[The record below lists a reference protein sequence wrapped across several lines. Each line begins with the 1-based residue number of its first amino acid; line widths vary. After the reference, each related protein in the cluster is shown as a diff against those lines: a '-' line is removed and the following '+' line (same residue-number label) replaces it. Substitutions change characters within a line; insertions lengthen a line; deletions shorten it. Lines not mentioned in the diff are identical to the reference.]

1 MSAVEKKVSQ
11 GGFAKIGIVGWKDK
25 SADLALAL
33 EKIAQWGAAHPQV
46 TFCVLDNLKE
56 LAKKPIKVVKESALC
71 KVDLLLAIGG
81 DGTVLS
87 AAHIALGHNIP
98 ILGVNAGR
106 VGFLAE
112 TRVESLTQTLD
123 SLLEGD
129 YSTRERMMIDAAV
142 YRGKKKL
149 CSQTVLNE
157 VHIRAHAPE
166 RMVNVSVEYNGTALT
181 DYWADSVLV
190 STPTGSTAYN
200 LAAGGPIIHPATPAV
215 VLTPVAP
222 GSLSV
227 RPLVLSLS
235 SKKLQ
240 MKSAVEKTLDLVFDG
255 RTTVELLPG
264 DVVCLAESKSVTT
277 FIRMRHTGFVGALRE
292 KLGWTGK
299 PKLA

>member
-1 MSAVEKKVSQ
+1 MKKNGKMNFQ
-11 GGFAKIGIVGWKDK
+11 TIGIVGWKDK
-25 SADLALAL
+25 NPDLALAL
-33 EKIAQWGAAHPQV
+33 DMISKWAVEHPQV
-46 TFCVLDNLKE
+46 TFCVLDNLKD
-56 LAKKPIKVVKESALC
+56 LAHKPIKVVKENTLC
-71 KVDLLLAIGG
+71 KADLLLAIGG

-87 AAHIALGHNIP
+87 AAHMALGHDTP

-112 TRVESLTQTLD
+112 TRVEGLSQTLD
-123 SLLEGD
+123 SLLAGD
-129 YSTRERMMIDAAV
+129 FSTRERMMIEAV
-142 YRGKKKL
+142 VYHGKKQIAK
-149 CSQTVLNE
+149 QTVLNE

-181 DYWADSVLV
+181 DYWADSLLV

-222 GSLSV
+222 SSLSV

-240 MKSAVEKTLDLVFDG
+240 MKSAVDGPLDLVFDG
-255 RTTVELLPG
+255 RTTVVLKPN
-264 DVVCLAESKSVTT
+264 DVVTLAESKSVTT

-299 PKLA
+299 PRQV

>member
-1 MSAVEKKVSQ
+1 MKKNGKMNFQ
-11 GGFAKIGIVGWKDK
+11 TIGIVGWKDK
-25 SADLALAL
+25 NPDLALAL
-33 EKIAQWGAAHPQV
+33 DMISKWAVEHPQV
-46 TFCVLDNLKE
+46 TFCVLDNLKD
-56 LAKKPIKVVKESALC
+56 LAHKPIKVVKENTLC
-71 KVDLLLAIGG
+71 KADLLLAIGG

-87 AAHIALGHNIP
+87 AAHMALGHDTP

-112 TRVESLTQTLD
+112 TRVEGLSQTLD
-123 SLLEGD
+123 SLLAGD
-129 YSTRERMMIDAAV
+129 FSTRERMMIDAVV
-142 YRGKKKL
+142 YHGKKQVAK
-149 CSQTVLNE
+149 QTVLNE
-157 VHIRAHAPE
+157 VHVRAHAPE

-181 DYWADSVLV
+181 DYWADSLLV

-222 GSLSV
+222 SSLSV

-240 MKSAVEKTLDLVFDG
+240 MKSAVDGPLDLVFDG
-255 RTTVELLPG
+255 RTTVVLKPN
-264 DVVCLAESKSVTT
+264 DVVTLAESKSVTT

-299 PKLA
+299 PRQV

>member
-1 MSAVEKKVSQ
+1 MKKNGKMSFQ
-11 GGFAKIGIVGWKDK
+11 TIGIVGWKDK
-25 SADLALAL
+25 NPDLALAL
-33 EKIAQWGAAHPQV
+33 DMISKWAVEHPQV

-56 LAKKPIKVVKESALC
+56 LVRKPIKVVKESVLC
-71 KVDLLLAIGG
+71 KSDLLLAIGG

-87 AAHIALGHNIP
+87 AAHMALGHDTP

-112 TRVESLTQTLD
+112 TRVEGLSQTLD
-123 SLLEGD
+123 SLYAGD
-129 YSTRERMMIDAAV
+129 FSTRERMMIDAVV
-142 YRGKKKL
+142 YHGKKQVAK
-149 CSQTVLNE
+149 QTVLNE
-157 VHIRAHAPE
+157 VHVRAHAPE
-166 RMVNVSVEYNGTALT
+166 RMVNVSVAYNGTALT
-181 DYWADSVLV
+181 DYWADSLLV

-222 GSLSV
+222 SSLSV

-240 MKSAVEKTLDLVFDG
+240 MKSAVDGPLDLVFDG
-255 RTTVELLPG
+255 RTTIVLKPN
-264 DVVCLAESKSVTT
+264 DVVTLAESKSVTT

-299 PKLA
+299 PRQV

>member
-1 MSAVEKKVSQ
+1 MSIPFK
-11 GGFAKIGIVGWKDK
+11 KIGIVGWKDK
-25 SADLALAL
+25 SSDLALAL
-33 EKIAQWGAAHPQV
+33 EKISEWAEAHPQV

-56 LAKKPIKVVKESALC
+56 LVKKPIKVVRESQLC
-71 KVDLLLAIGG
+71 KMDLLLAIGG

-87 AAHIALGHNIP
+87 AAHIALGHAVP

-112 TRVESLTQTLD
+112 TRVKGLTQTLD

-129 YSTRERMMIDAAV
+129 FSTRNRMMIEATV
-142 YRGKKKL
+142 YRGKKKI
-149 CSQTVLNE
+149 CTQTVLNE

-166 RMVNVSVEYNGTALT
+166 RMVNVSVAYNGTDLT
-181 DYWADSVLV
+181 DYWADSLLV

-200 LAAGGPIIHPATPAV
+200 LAAGGPIIHPSTPAV
-215 VLTPVAP
+215 VITPVAP

-227 RPLVLSLS
+227 RPLVVSLT

-240 MKSAVEKTLDLVFDG
+240 MKSAVDRPLDLVFDG
-255 RTTVELLPG
+255 RTTVELMPG
-264 DVVCLAESKSVTT
+264 DVVSLAESKSVTT

-299 PKLA
+299 PRQV

>member
-1 MSAVEKKVSQ
+1 MKKD
-11 GGFAKIGIVGWKDK
+11 FHFRTIGIVGWKDK
-25 SADLALAL
+25 SPDLALAL
-33 EKIAQWGAAHPQV
+33 DVISAWATAHPQV
-46 TFCVLDNLKE
+46 KFCALENLKE
-56 LAKKPIKVVKESALC
+56 IARKPIKVVKESALC
-71 KVDLLLAIGG
+71 KSDLLLAIGG

-87 AAHIALGHNIP
+87 AAHMALGHDTP

-112 TRVESLTQTLD
+112 TRVEDLTQTLD
-123 SLLEGD
+123 SLFAGD
-129 YSTRERMMIDAAV
+129 FSTRERMMIDAVV
-142 YRGKKKL
+142 YHGKKQVAK
-149 CSQTVLNE
+149 QTVLNE
-157 VHIRAHAPE
+157 VHVRAHAPD
-166 RMVNVSVEYNGTALT
+166 RMVNVCVAYNGTALT
-181 DYWADSVLV
+181 DYWADSLLV

-222 GSLSV
+222 SSLSV

-240 MKSAVEKTLDLVFDG
+240 MKSAVDGPLDLVFDG
-255 RTTVELLPG
+255 RTSIVLKPDDIVTLS
-264 DVVCLAESKSVTT
+264 ESKSVTT

-299 PKLA
+299 PRQV